1 MSCDPQVLKD
11 WVLINERILRNTIRS
26 IVPYPTRR
34 TKYERVTTVD
44 DLLQLT
50 LINIWRYWHSIPAE
64 ADAQHRINWACK
76 IARNIT
82 ITWQRNT
89 LRDIQHIEPN
99 TDYAQAALDNT
110 PDPTADQATD
120 TISQLSADDTLA
132 PLPAQLKQIFK
143 LRLDGYTTIE
153 IAQRLHITPA
163 AARQRLVRARA
174 ALREHL
180 RESHNTTEGIA
191 QHHEPTRHTTSSS
204 NSAIRGSLRD
214 NAA

>member
-174 ALREHL
+174 ALRDAL
-180 RESHNTTEGIA
+180 SNASHRSHDN
-191 QHHEPTRHTTSSS
+191 EPTRHTTSSS